1 MTDDTK
7 EGGLQFDSDWKEEAA
22 REKEELIKKE
32 KQEQAQAEQ
41 SAAGS
46 AEASFVEL
54 VNLIAMQAAIGL
66 GGMKAPSGETVP
78 PNPAAAKQFIDLLE
92 VLQKKTKGNL
102 VEEEEK
108 ILNGVLYELQMQFV
122 QAVSTQAPPPTEGA
136 VQA

>member
-1 MTDDTK
+1 MIKGLRSMTELKIKDREEK
-7 EGGLQFDSDWKEEAA
+7 GVSVLEIGGVLD
-22 REKEELIKKE
+22 I
-32 KQEQAQAEQ
+32 
-41 SAAGS
+41 GS
-46 AEASFVEL
+46 
-54 VNLIAMQAAIGL
+54 
-66 GGMKAPSGETVP
+66 
-78 PNPAAAKQFIDLLE
+78 LE

>member
-66 GGMKAPSGETVP
+66 GGMKTPAGESVP
-78 PNPAAAKQFIDLLE
+78 PNPAAAKQFISLLE